1 MDLSLASVLLA
12 GFVVSIEPC
21 ALTVDLLIIGY
32 ITGAEDDD
40 KVSTGWIRGFL
51 AGLAFIAG
59 RSITYAAMGV
69 SAAFIGIHASS
80 TVQAYSGMAAGIIMG
95 PVLIVVGLL
104 MLDVINLNMS
114 AGHSMLRAAR
124 DRLVKHGILGALILG
139 VIFGLAIY
147 PCSTPI
153 LIALLTMVA
162 VKADLVHGLVLM
174 LAYGMALGAP
184 IPFIAS
190 GAVGVKTYAE
200 KTAHLG
206 IWFKKVAGV
215 LLVAF
220 GLYYLL
226 PWVGDIV

>member
-1 MDLSLASVLLA
+1 MDLSLATVLLA

-21 ALTVDLLIIGY
+21 ALTIDLLIIGY
-32 ITGAEDDD
+32 ITGVEDDD

-51 AGLAFIAG
+51 AGLAFITG

-80 TVQAYSGMAAGIIMG
+80 TIMG
-95 PVLIVVGLL
+95 PVLILVGLSCSG
-104 MLDVINLNMS
+104 VINLNMA
-114 AGHSMLRAAR
+114 AGHNMLRAAR
-124 DRLVKHGILGALILG
+124 DRLVKHGVLGAMILG

-162 VKADLVHGLVLM
+162 VKADIVHGLVLM

-226 PWVGDIV
+226 PWIWSA

>member
-1 MDLSLASVLLA
+1 MDLSLATVLLA

-21 ALTVDLLIIGY
+21 ALTIDLLIILLIIGY
-32 ITGAEDDD
+32 ITGVEDDD

-51 AGLAFIAG
+51 AGLAFITG

-80 TVQAYSGMAAGIIMG
+80 TVQAYSGLAASIIMG
-95 PVLIVVGLL
+95 PVLILVGLL
-104 MLDVINLNMS
+104 MLDVINPNMA
-114 AGHSMLRAAR
+114 AGHNMLRAAR
-124 DRLVKHGILGALILG
+124 DRLV
-139 VIFGLAIY
+139 
-147 PCSTPI
+147 CSTPI

-162 VKADLVHGLVLM
+162 VKADIAHGLMLM

-206 IWFKKVAGV
+206 IWFKKAAGV

-226 PWVGDIV
+226 PWVGGA